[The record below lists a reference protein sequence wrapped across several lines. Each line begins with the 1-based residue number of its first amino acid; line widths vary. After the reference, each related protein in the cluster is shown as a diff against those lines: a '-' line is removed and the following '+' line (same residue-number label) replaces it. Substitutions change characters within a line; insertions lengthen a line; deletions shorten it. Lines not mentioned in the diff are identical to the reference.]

1 MYETR
6 KIHVTVPETVYE
18 YLRREKL
25 FKKIDGIITEMLI
38 EKYHIQEENEE

>member
-25 FKKIDGIITEMLI
+25 FKKIDGVITELLI
-38 EKYHIQEENEE
+38 EKYNIKESEE

>member
-25 FKKIDGIITEMLI
+25 FKKIDGVITELLI
-38 EKYHIQEENEE
+38 EKYNIEENEE

>member
-25 FKKIDGIITEMLI
+25 FKKIDGVITELLI
-38 EKYHIQEENEE
+38 EKYNIKENEE

>member
-6 KIHVTVPETVYE
+6 KIHVTVPETVYK

-25 FKKIDGIITEMLI
+25 FKEIDGIITEMLI
-38 EKYHIQEENEE
+38 EKYNIKENEE

>member
-18 YLRREKL
+18 YLRRKKL
-25 FKKIDGIITEMLI
+25 FKTIDGVITELLI
-38 EKYHIQEENEE
+38 EKYNIQKEE